1 MKNSFV
7 TFSARSFLRSVSI
20 KNNSKL
26 IALQKINTP
35 SRVVLAMVFTAFL
48 SLHAAAQNNIADVA
62 VKDAWVRAT
71 VPGQKGTGAFM
82 SLTAKSDL
90 RLVGASSAVAGI
102 AEVHEMSMNGDVMQ
116 MRAVAGVDLPAGK
129 TVALRAGG
137 FHVMLL
143 DLKTALPKNA
153 TVPLTLLFKDAKG
166 VESKVEVTVPVATTA
181 PNAAPSGAAMPANQ
195 HKH

>member
-35 SRVVLAMVFTAFL
+35 SKVIFMALLGAFL
-48 SLHAAAQNNIADVA
+48 SLSATAKDNIADVT
-62 VKDAWVRAT
+62 VKDAWVRTT

-116 MRAVAGVDLPAGK
+116 MRAVTGVDLPAGK

>member
-1 MKNSFV
+1 MK
-7 TFSARSFLRSVSI
+7 TMKSI
-20 KNNSKL
+20 A
-26 IALQKINTP
+26 IQAINTP
-35 SRVVLAMVFTAFL
+35 AKVIFGMVLAAAVGAQAQSKD
-48 SLHAAAQNNIADVA
+48 SLADVA
-62 VKDAWVRAT
+62 VQNAWVRTT

-90 RLVGASSAVAGI
+90 RLVGASSAVADV
-102 AEVHEMSMNGDVMQ
+102 AEVHEMKMNGDVMQ

-129 TVALRAGG
+129 AVALQPGG

-143 DLKTALPKNA
+143 DLKTALPKNT

-166 VESKVEVTVPVATTA
+166 VQSKVDLMVPVATTA
-181 PNAAPSGAAMPANQ
+181 PGGAAAPMNQ

>member
-143 DLKTALPKNA
+143 DLKTALPK
-153 TVPLTLLFKDAKG
+153 
-166 VESKVEVTVPVATTA
+166 
-181 PNAAPSGAAMPANQ
+181 
-195 HKH
+195 

>member
-1 MKNSFV
+1 MKSIAIKTAN
-7 TFSARSFLRSVSI
+7 TSAKVVFM
-20 KNNSKL
+20 
-26 IALQKINTP
+26 AL
-35 SRVVLAMVFTAFL
+35 LGAFL
-48 SLHAAAQNNIADVA
+48 SFSATAKDNIADVA
-62 VKDAWVRAT
+62 VKDAWVRTT

-90 RLVGASSAVAGI
+90 RLVGVSSPVAGV
-102 AEVHEMSMNGDVMQ
+102 AEVHDMTMNGDVMQ
-116 MRAVAGVDLPAGK
+116 MRAVSGVDLPAGK
-129 TVALRAGG
+129 AVALQPGG

-166 VESKVEVTVPVATTA
+166 VESKVELTVPVATTA
-181 PNAAPSGAAMPANQ
+181 PNAAPGGAAMPANQ

>member
-1 MKNSFV
+1 MK
-7 TFSARSFLRSVSI
+7 TMKSI
-20 KNNSKL
+20 A
-26 IALQKINTP
+26 IQAINTP
-35 SRVVLAMVFTAFL
+35 TKVIFGMVLVATMGAQAQSKD
-48 SLHAAAQNNIADVA
+48 SLADVA
-62 VKDAWVRAT
+62 VQNAWVRTT

-90 RLVGASSAVAGI
+90 RLVGASSAVAGV
-102 AEVHEMSMNGDVMQ
+102 AEVHEMKMNGDVMQ

-129 TVALRAGG
+129 AVALQPGG

-143 DLKTALPKNA
+143 DLKTALPKNT

-166 VESKVEVTVPVATTA
+166 MQSKVDLMVPVATTA
-181 PNAAPSGAAMPANQ
+181 PGGAAAPMNQ

>member
-26 IALQKINTP
+26 IARQKINTP
-35 SRVVLAMVFTAFL
+35 SRVVLAMVFTTFL

-62 VKDAWVRAT
+62 VKDAWVRTT

-90 RLVGASSAVAGI
+90 RLVGASSAVAGV

>member
-1 MKNSFV
+1 MSSAPCTPFFASFFKFPPQY
-7 TFSARSFLRSVSI
+7 TM
-20 KNNSKL
+20 KL
-26 IALQKINTP
+26 IATQAINTP
-35 SRVVLAMVFTAFL
+35 AKVVCSAFL
-48 SLHAAAQNNIADVA
+48 GALLSFSALAKDNIADVV
-62 VKDAWVRAT
+62 VKDAWVRTT

-90 RLVGASSAVAGI
+90 RLVGVSSPVAGV
-102 AEVHEMSMNGDVMQ
+102 AEVHEMTMSGDVMH
-116 MRAVAGVDLPAGK
+116 MRAVSGVDLPAGK
-129 TVALRAGG
+129 AVALQPGG

-166 VESKVEVTVPVATTA
+166 VQSTVELMLPVVAVAPASKADGGATA
-181 PNAAPSGAAMPANQ
+181 PMNQ

>member
-1 MKNSFV
+1 MSSTSLAPFFASFFEFSRQNTMK
-7 TFSARSFLRSVSI
+7 SI
-20 KNNSKL
+20 A
-26 IALQKINTP
+26 IQAINTP
-35 SRVVLAMVFTAFL
+35 AKVIFMAFLGAFL
-48 SLHAAAQNNIADVA
+48 SFSTTAKDNIADVA
-62 VKDAWVRAT
+62 VKDAWVRTT

-90 RLVGASSAVAGI
+90 RLVGASSAVAGV

-166 VESKVEVTVPVATTA
+166 VESKVELTVPVATTA
-181 PNAAPSGAAMPANQ
+181 PNAARGGAAMPANQ